1 MKFVYG
7 ILPAFIEYTD
17 ALDDDRRAAVTS
29 GCHIKIRPAYRDDE
43 GLLQHELQ
51 HVRQFWHR
59 VFLPWRKMTHLERE
73 IEAYRVQLQY
83 YPDDRAYLFAQ
94 FLATSYPDF
103 TIAVGDAYLRLK
115 E

>member
-1 MKFVYG
+1 MKLVYG

-17 ALDDDRRAAVTS
+17 DIADKKDAAITS
-29 GCHIKIRPAYRDDE
+29 GCHIKIRPSYRDDV

-51 HVRQFWHR
+51 HVRQFYR
-59 VFLPWRKMTHLERE
+59 RFLFMSMTHLERE
-73 IEAYRVQLQY
+73 IEAYRVQLKY

-94 FLATSYPDF
+94 FMATSYPDF

-115 E
+115 A